1 MNKEPLSIPSVLRL
15 IVDAAD
21 QWNLGGAYVYAAA
34 LAYYTIFSIVPLLV
48 LLVRIAIPFESAA
61 VVEAQI
67 FALIENAAGAV
78 PAAFIEGIFTETDPT
93 AGSGLATG
101 LGIFFLIFGA
111 STIFHQ
117 LQYSINAMYQLPLRR
132 PSIRH
137 GILYFLLSR
146 LLSAVIVIGIGLFFL
161 GLLIINVILIWLPPT
176 PIEAFLQDFQA
187 TGFITTWLLTPAA
200 YIFLFASVYKFLS
213 GGVVRWRDVLPGSVL
228 TMLLFVVG
236 NQILRFYLDRV
247 FQASI
252 YGASGTLILFLLWIY
267 YVSLIALFGA
277 KVVAIYA
284 ERFGKP
290 IVPKRRFMVGTIK
303 KIEAHDPAVAGAPV
317 PKLDPKQAPPAQS
330 DSKQTKASAP

>member
-1 MNKEPLSIPSVLRL
+1 MRL

-48 LLVRIAIPFESAA
+48 LLVGIAVPFETAS
-61 VVEAQI
+61 VVEQQI
-67 FALIENAAGAV
+67 FDLIENAVGAV
-78 PAAFIEGIFTETDPT
+78 PAQFIESIFTETDPT
-93 AGSGLATG
+93 GGSGLATG
-101 LGIFFLIFGA
+101 LGIVFLIFGA

-117 LQYSINAMYQLPLRR
+117 LQISINAMYQLPIRR
-132 PSIRH
+132 SSLRH
-137 GILYFLLSR
+137 GILYFLVSR
-146 LLSAVIVIGIGLFFL
+146 LLSAVIVISIGILFL
-161 GLLIINVILIWLPPT
+161 VLLIINVILIWLPPT
-176 PIEAFLQDFQA
+176 PIEVFLQDFQG
-187 TGFITTWLLTPAA
+187 TGFVTNWLMIPAT
-200 YIFLFASVYKFLS
+200 YVFLFASVYKFLS

-228 TMLLFVVG
+228 AMLLFIVG
-236 NQILRFYLDRV
+236 NQILRYYLDRI

-267 YVSLIALFGA
+267 YVSMIALFGA

-290 IVPKRRFMVGTIK
+290 IVPKRRLMVGTIK
-303 KIEAHDPAVAGAPV
+303 KIEARDPAAPSAPV
-317 PKLDPKQAPPAQS
+317 PKSDPKQAPPAQS